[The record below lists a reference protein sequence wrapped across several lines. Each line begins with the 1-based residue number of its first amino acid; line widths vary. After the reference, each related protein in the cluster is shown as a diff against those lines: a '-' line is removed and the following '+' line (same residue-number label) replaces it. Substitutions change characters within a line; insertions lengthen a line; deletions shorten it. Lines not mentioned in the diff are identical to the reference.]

1 MLSIEENKYWIWL
14 SSLKLRNKTVI
25 NLIKCYKNPKIIYNL
40 DEYELRNNECI
51 EYINETEIQE
61 ILSVKNRSNIC
72 KYIEHMIKDDIKVI
86 TINDKEYPIKLRDIY
101 DYPIVLYL
109 KGNINIL
116 NKKSI
121 AIVGSRE
128 CTDYGRIIAKKLA
141 YELSSKDIYIISGLA
156 KGIDSYSHIGAIKEK
171 AKTIAVLGSRIK
183 QYLS

>member
-14 SSLKLRNKTVI
+14 SNLKLRSKTVI
-25 NLIKCYKNPKIIYNL
+25 NLIKSYKNPKVIYNL
-40 DEYELRNNECI
+40 DEYELRNNKSI
-51 EYINETEIQE
+51 KYINEIEINE
-61 ILSVKNRSNIC
+61 ILSAKNMSNIYR
-72 KYIEHMIKDDIKVI
+72 YIENMIKCNIKVI
-86 TINDKEYPIKLRDIY
+86 TINDNEYPTKLRYLY

-141 YELSSKDIYIISGLA
+141 SELASKDIYIISGLA
-156 KGIDSYSHIGAIKEK
+156 KGIDTYSHLGAIREE

-183 QYLS
+183 

>member
-14 SSLKLRNKTVI
+14 SNLKLRNKTVI
-25 NLIKCYKNPKIIYNL
+25 NLIKYYQDPEIIYNL
-40 DEYELRNNECI
+40 DKYELINNECI

-61 ILSVKNRSNIC
+61 ILSAKNKSNVY
-72 KYIEHMIKDDIKVI
+72 KHIENLIRYNIKVI
-86 TINDKEYPIKLRDIY
+86 TIKDKEYPPKLRYLY

-128 CTDYGRIIAKKLA
+128 CTDYGRIIAKRIANELA
-141 YELSSKDIYIISGLA
+141 SKDIYIISGLA
-156 KGIDSYSHIGAIKEK
+156 KGIDTYSHLGAINKD

-183 QYLS
+183 